1 MCVNFYGS
9 NCNFNKQIFN
19 ISLLDYKMSDFE
31 LTNRDM
37 ITILKYYLSQKGKFK
52 MYVLIK

>member
-37 ITILKYYLSQKGKFK
+37 ITILKILSKSERK
-52 MYVLIK
+52 I